1 MTAFIDLIQQFGR
14 LIGHE
19 IDVEDNAC
27 VVGTDQIAILL
38 MGIVE
43 NQEETLVMTA
53 DLGLPPPQHL
63 EKLYEQMMEAM
74 FAHQMTGGG
83 AFGRNPQD
91 GHIWLQRLEPLA
103 GITDEMLLN
112 RLSTLADAA
121 AKWKSL
127 IEDFREAAATP
138 EAAERTEASGW
149 QNTFLQV

>member
-1 MTAFIDLIQQFGR
+1 MTAFIRLIQQFGQ

-19 IDVEDNAC
+19 IDIEDNAC
-27 VVGTDQIAILL
+27 VVGTEQLALLL

-43 NQEETLVMTA
+43 NQEETLVITV
-53 DLGLPPPQHL
+53 DLGLPPPQQL

-103 GITDEMLLN
+103 GLTGDLLLS
-112 RLSTLADAA
+112 RLTALADAA
-121 AKWKSL
+121 VKWKAI
-127 IEDFREAAATP
+127 IEDFRETAAAP
-138 EAAERTEASGW
+138 ERDGSGEDPVW
-149 QNTFLQV
+149 QSNFLQV